1 MKPLCTLT
9 AVFLYRN
16 GIYLFLGV
24 KRIGSALLCILIQRI
39 FSYTC
44 FILNL
49 VSQRD
54 IGNAMVIQDMLF
66 LILMAE

>member
-1 MKPLCTLT
+1 M
-9 AVFLYRN
+9 YRN
-16 GIYLFLGV
+16 EIYLFLSV
-24 KRIGSALLCILIQRI
+24 KRISSALLCILIQRI
-39 FSYTC
+39 FGYTI

-54 IGNAMVIQDMLF
+54 NGNAMVIQDMLF